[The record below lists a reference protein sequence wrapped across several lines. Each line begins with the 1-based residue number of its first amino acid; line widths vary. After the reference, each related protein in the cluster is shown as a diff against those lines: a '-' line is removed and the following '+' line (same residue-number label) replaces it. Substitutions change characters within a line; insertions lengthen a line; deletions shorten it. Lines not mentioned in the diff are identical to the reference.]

1 MNIFELLKH
10 ENHYLEVITLKKNVL
25 LGCVNCGTTIAE
37 LDDISHYITN
47 MAKYKDILIE
57 KECENLLATLTL
69 FEDKILGVIHQSVK
83 DFILHGIEDNIATEF
98 KYEEEPETGVWLD
111 LYSYLFDEGT
121 LYDCIL
127 DQYNDIDYLYDL
139 YHNNF
144 EKLKGELYELTYN
157 ILKENSDYIILS
169 PGQNYT
175 ISNHIISAPEDK
187 LPQTLIIL
195 SKKEIEK
202 SEKENP
208 TVTDVLTFDDEKE
221 FCSFFNNNENKVEF
235 EYRVKMKLIDI
246 SNLDKKKITDTL
258 IHYYGLNKYAH
269 LLELF

>member
-47 MAKYKDILIE
+47 IAKYKDVLIE

-69 FEDKILGVIHQSVK
+69 FEDKILDVIHQSVK
-83 DFILHGIEDNIATEF
+83 DFILHGIKDHVVTEF
-98 KYEEEPETGVWLD
+98 EYEEEPETGIWLD

-127 DQYNDIDYLYDL
+127 DKYNDMDYLYDL
-139 YHNNF
+139 YYNNF
-144 EKLKGELYELTYN
+144 EKIKGELYELTYN
-157 ILKENSDYIILS
+157 ILKENSDYVILS
-169 PGQNYT
+169 PGQSYT
-175 ISNHIISAPEDK
+175 VSNHIIKAPEDK
-187 LPQTLIIL
+187 SPQTLIIL

-208 TVTDVLTFDDEKE
+208 TVTDLLTFDDEKE
-221 FCSFFNNNENKVEF
+221 FCSFLNKSENQVEF
-235 EYRVKMKLIDI
+235 EYRVRMKLIDI
-246 SNLDKKKITDTL
+246 SNLDKKKITDIL
-258 IHYYGLNKYAH
+258 IRYYGLNKYAY